1 MELIV
6 GNFPTVATMRDLAM
20 FFASFEDEA
29 DFEIVELEKVD
40 ATPVRFG
47 LVIIPSERLALRAI
61 RRLNGKRLAGAVV
74 TVREYIH
81 RAYSNDQRDV
91 NWRNRPWHSV
101 ERRRHDRRHADS
113 KAEEEVVSNRSSD
126 DMARHLPV

>member
-6 GNFPTVATMRDLAM
+6 GNFPSVATMRDLAM

-40 ATPVRFG
+40 AIPIRFG
-47 LVIIPSERLALRAI
+47 LVSIPSERNALKAI

-74 TVREYIH
+74 TVREYVH
-81 RAYSNDQRDV
+81 RAYSNDRRAV

-101 ERRRHDRRHADS
+101 ERRRHDRRHAEQKTETDT
-113 KAEEEVVSNRSSD
+113 VTTRPD
-126 DMARHLPV
+126 DITHQLRA